1 MVNITQ
7 GANVFNL
14 TNRLEP
20 ARAEHSEQKA
30 KLNQLL
36 IDLSRDLQAS
46 LEIEEILYLFLN
58 RIRTLV
64 PVDGINYSHE
74 ESDIQFSSAV
84 SGKHKVSYQLNT
96 EEGSLGLIV
105 FTRHRRY
112 RENEILMLEDL
123 MGSLMYPLRNSLKYH
138 SALKAATTDSLTL
151 CGNRQALDAA
161 LHREIDLALRDK
173 NPLSIIMF
181 DFDHFKRI
189 NDDHGHQCGDNLL
202 KQVCMDLQTTLRKT
216 DLLFR
221 YGGEE
226 FLILLHKTDLEG
238 AAMVAE
244 KVRRGVAANLIT
256 HEDQTISTTIS
267 LGVAT
272 LNEFD
277 GVTSIVER
285 ADKALYTAKRK
296 GRNQVVSAEL

>member
-1 MVNITQ
+1 MVNRTQ

-20 ARAEHSEQKA
+20 ARAEHSTQKA

-36 IDLSRDLQAS
+36 TDLTRDLQAS

-58 RIRTLV
+58 RIRTLI
-64 PVDGINYSHE
+64 PVDGISYDHDD
-74 ESDIQFSSAV
+74 SDIRFSSAV
-84 SGKHKVSYQLNT
+84 TGKHKVSYQLNT
-96 EEGSLGLIV
+96 EEGSLGLIA
-105 FTRHRRY
+105 FTRQRRF

-138 SALKAATTDSLTL
+138 SALKAATTDPLTL

-161 LHREIDLALRDK
+161 LHREIDLASRDDS
-173 NPLSIIMF
+173 PLSIIMF
-181 DFDHFKRI
+181 DFDYFKQI
-189 NDDHGHQCGDNLL
+189 NDQHGHLCGDNLL
-202 KQVCMDLQTTLRKT
+202 KQVCIDLNTALRKT

-238 AAMVAE
+238 AVMVAE
-244 KVRRGVAANLIT
+244 KVRRQVEANT
-256 HEDQTISTTIS
+256 VSHQDEEVSTTVS
-267 LGVAT
+267 LGVAALT
-272 LNEFD
+272 EFD
-277 GVTSIVER
+277 DVTSIIER
-285 ADKALYTAKRK
+285 ADKALFTAKRR
-296 GRNQVVSAEL
+296 GRNQFCCAD

>member
-1 MVNITQ
+1 M
-7 GANVFNL
+7 ANRIQSASVFNL

-20 ARAEHSEQKA
+20 ARAEHSTQKA

-64 PVDGINYSHE
+64 PVDGINYSHQ

-84 SGKHKVSYQLNT
+84 TGKHKVSYQLNT
-96 EEGSLGLIV
+96 EEGSLGLIT

-112 RENEILMLEDL
+112 RDNEILMLEDL
-123 MGSLMYPLRNSLKYH
+123 MSSLMYPLRNSLKYH
-138 SALKAATTDSLTL
+138 SALKAATTDPLTL

-173 NPLSIIMF
+173 TPLSIIMF
-181 DFDHFKRI
+181 DFDHFKKV
-189 NDDHGHQCGDNLL
+189 NDDYGHQCGDDLL
-202 KQVCMDLQTTLRKT
+202 KQVSMDLLGMLRKT

-238 AAMVAE
+238 ATQVAE
-244 KVRRGVAANLIT
+244 KVRRGVSSSTISYKN
-256 HEDQTISTTIS
+256 QTISTTIS
-267 LGVAT
+267 SGVAT
-272 LNEFD
+272 LNSLD
-277 GVTSIVER
+277 CVTSLIER

-296 GRNQVVSAEL
+296 GRNQACCAE

>member
-1 MVNITQ
+1 M
-7 GANVFNL
+7 ANRIQSASVFNL

-20 ARAEHSEQKA
+20 ARAEHSTQKA

-84 SGKHKVSYQLNT
+84 TGKHKVSYQLNT
-96 EEGSLGLIV
+96 EEGSLGLIA

-112 RENEILMLEDL
+112 RDNEILMLEDL
-123 MGSLMYPLRNSLKYH
+123 MSSLMYPLRNSLKYH
-138 SALKAATTDSLTL
+138 SALKAATTDPLTL

-173 NPLSIIMF
+173 TPLSIIMF
-181 DFDHFKRI
+181 DFDHFKKV
-189 NDDHGHQCGDNLL
+189 NDDYGHQCGDDLL
-202 KQVCMDLQTTLRKT
+202 KQVAMDLLQMLRKT

-238 AAMVAE
+238 AAQVAE
-244 KVRRGVAANLIT
+244 KVRRGVSSSTISYKN
-256 HEDQTISTTIS
+256 QKISTTIS
-267 LGVAT
+267 SGVAT
-272 LNEFD
+272 LNSLD
-277 GVTSIVER
+277 CVTSIIER
-285 ADKALYTAKRK
+285 ADKALYAAKRK
-296 GRNQVVSAEL
+296 GRNQACCAE